1 MFWLF
6 VLQLNRRKGYC
17 REMKLAN
24 KHIFVTGGA
33 KGIGEA
39 IVRDAAAEGAKVSF
53 IDIDITMGEKL
64 AAELITAGKK
74 VVFVA
79 ADVASFEQLKSAFE
93 QVVAK
98 FGDVTGVVN
107 NAGVNAHADPVTMTD
122 KEWDDFFAIDL
133 KPVWL
138 TAKLAL
144 PAMRRARGGSIVN
157 ICSIHG
163 RLTYPGFFP
172 YGAAKSA
179 MLGLTRNLALDEG
192 KSEIRV
198 NAVSPG
204 YTLTDLLKG
213 WVAEEVG
220 RAERAN
226 AIQPLGRMGE
236 PSEVAK
242 VVTFLLSDKSTYVSG
257 SDWAVDGGL
266 GARSA

>member
-1 MFWLF
+1 
-6 VLQLNRRKGYC
+6 
-17 REMKLAN
+17 MKLSGH
-24 KHIFVTGGA
+24 HIFVTGGA

-39 IVRDAAAEGAKVSF
+39 IVRDCLKEGAKVSF
-53 IDIDITMGEKL
+53 IDIDVASGEKL
-64 AAELITAGKK
+64 AAQLGSSVK
-74 VVFVA
+74 FVKA
-79 ADVASFEQLKSAFE
+79 SVASFAQLSEAFN
-93 QVVAK
+93 QATTA
-98 FGDVTGVVN
+98 FGAVTGVVN
-107 NAGVNAHADPVTMTD
+107 NAGVNSHADPVTMTD
-122 KEWDDFFAIDL
+122 KEWDDFFDVDM

-144 PAMRRARGGSIVN
+144 PAMRKAGKGSIVN

-179 MLGLTRNLALDEG
+179 VLGLTRNLALDEG
-192 KSEIRV
+192 KFQIRV

-204 YTLTDLLKG
+204 YILTDLTKG
-213 WVAEEVG
+213 WLSAEAG
-220 RAERAN
+220 RTERATS
-226 AIQPLGRMGE
+226 IQPMGRMGE
-236 PSEVAK
+236 PDEVAK

>member
-1 MFWLF
+1 
-6 VLQLNRRKGYC
+6 
-17 REMKLAN
+17 MKLAN

-39 IVRDAAAEGAKVSF
+39 IVRDAANEGGSVSF
-53 IDIDITMGEKL
+53 VDIDVLAGEKL
-64 AAELITAGKK
+64 MNELVESGKK
-74 VVFVA
+74 VVFFK
-79 ADVASFEQLKSAFE
+79 ADVANFEELKSAFT
-93 QVVAK
+93 QAVSK
-98 FGDVTGVVN
+98 FSDVTGVVN
-107 NAGVNAHADPVTMTD
+107 NAGVNSHADPVSMTD
-122 KEWDDFFAIDL
+122 KEWDDFFAIDM

-144 PAMRRARGGSIVN
+144 PAMRKAKHGSIVN

-179 MLGLTRNLALDEG
+179 VLGLTRNLALDEG
-192 KSEIRV
+192 KHEIRV

-204 YTLTDLLKG
+204 YILTDLTKTWLSG
-213 WVAEEVG
+213 EIG
-220 RAERAN
+220 RLERAN
-226 AIQPLGRMGE
+226 SIQPLGRMGE
-236 PSEVAK
+236 PHEVAK
-242 VVTFLLSDKSTYVSG
+242 VVTFLLSDKSSYVSG

>member
-1 MFWLF
+1 
-6 VLQLNRRKGYC
+6 
-17 REMKLAN
+17 MKLAS

-39 IVRDAAAEGAKVSF
+39 IVRDAISEGAKVSF
-53 IDIDITMGEKL
+53 VDIDVAAGEKL
-64 AAELITAGKK
+64 SAELGSKGAQIA
-74 VVFVA
+74 FVKASVANFDELSA
-79 ADVASFEQLKSAFE
+79 AFKE
-93 QVVAK
+93 VVAK

-107 NAGVNAHADPVTMTD
+107 NAGVNSHADPVTMTD
-122 KEWDDFFAIDL
+122 KEWDDFFAIDM

-144 PAMRRARGGSIVN
+144 PAMRKSKSGSIVN

-172 YGAAKSA
+172 YSAAKSA
-179 MLGLTRNLALDEG
+179 VLGLTRNLALDEG
-192 KSEIRV
+192 KFEIRV

-204 YTLTDLLKG
+204 YILTDLTKNWLKG
-213 WVAEEVG
+213 EAGRKE
-220 RAERAN
+220 RAES
-226 AIQPLGRMGE
+226 IQPLGRMGE

>member
-1 MFWLF
+1 
-6 VLQLNRRKGYC
+6 
-17 REMKLAN
+17 MKLAS

-39 IVRDAAAEGAKVSF
+39 IVRDAAAEGAPVSF
-53 IDIDITMGEKL
+53 IDIDVTAGEKL
-64 AAELITAGKK
+64 ASELNNAGKK
-74 VVFVA
+74 VIFVKA
-79 ADVASFEQLKSAFE
+79 NVASFDELKSAFNE
-93 QVVAK
+93 AVSK
-98 FGDVTGVVN
+98 FGEVTGVVN
-107 NAGVNAHADPVTMTD
+107 NAGVNSHADPVTMTD
-122 KEWDDFFAIDL
+122 KEWDDFFAIDM

-144 PAMRRARGGSIVN
+144 PAMRKAKGGSIVN

-179 MLGLTRNLALDEG
+179 VLGLTRNLALDEG
-192 KSEIRV
+192 KHEIRV

-204 YTLTDLLKG
+204 YILTDLTKNWLKG
-213 WVAEEVG
+213 EAG
-220 RAERAN
+220 REERAN
-226 AIQPLGRMGE
+226 SIQPLGRMGQ
-236 PSEVAK
+236 PGEVAK

>member
-1 MFWLF
+1 
-6 VLQLNRRKGYC
+6 
-17 REMKLAN
+17 MKLAN

-39 IVRDAAAEGAKVSF
+39 IVRDAANEGGSVSF
-53 IDIDITMGEKL
+53 VDIDLLAGEKL
-64 AAELITAGKK
+64 MNELVESGKK
-74 VVFVA
+74 VVFFK
-79 ADVASFEQLKSAFE
+79 ADVANFEELKSAFT
-93 QVVAK
+93 QAVSK
-98 FGDVTGVVN
+98 FSDVTGVVN
-107 NAGVNAHADPVTMTD
+107 NAGVNSHADPVSMTD
-122 KEWDDFFAIDL
+122 KEWDDFFAIDM

-144 PAMRRARGGSIVN
+144 PAMRKAKHGSIVN

-179 MLGLTRNLALDEG
+179 VLGLTRNLALDEG
-192 KSEIRV
+192 KHEIRV

-204 YTLTDLLKG
+204 YILTDLTKTWLSG
-213 WVAEEVG
+213 EIG
-220 RAERAN
+220 RLERAN
-226 AIQPLGRMGE
+226 SIQPLGRMGE
-236 PSEVAK
+236 PHEVAK

>member
-1 MFWLF
+1 
-6 VLQLNRRKGYC
+6 
-17 REMKLAN
+17 MKLAN

-39 IVRDAAAEGAKVSF
+39 IVRDAATESAAVTF
-53 IDIDITMGEKL
+53 IDIDDNAGNKL
-64 AAELITAGKK
+64 ATELTASGKK
-74 VVFVA
+74 VAYFHANVA
-79 ADVASFEQLKSAFE
+79 NFEELKNAFE
-93 QVVAK
+93 SGVSK
-98 FGDVTGVVN
+98 FGEVTGVVN
-107 NAGVNAHADPVTMTD
+107 NAGVNSHADPVTMTD
-122 KEWDDFFAIDL
+122 KEWDDFFAIDM

-144 PAMRRARGGSIVN
+144 PAMRKAKGGSIVN

-179 MLGLTRNLALDEG
+179 
-192 KSEIRV
+192 
-198 NAVSPG
+198 G
-204 YTLTDLLKG
+204 YILTDLTRTWLSG
-213 WVAEEVG
+213 ESG
-220 RAERAN
+220 RLDRAN
-226 AIQPLGRMGE
+226 SIQPLGRMGE
-236 PSEVAK
+236 PFEVAR

>member
-1 MFWLF
+1 
-6 VLQLNRRKGYC
+6 
-17 REMKLAN
+17 MKLAN

-39 IVRDAAAEGAKVSF
+39 IVRDAANEGASVSF
-53 IDIDITMGEKL
+53 IDIDSVSGEKL
-64 AAELITAGKK
+64 VSELSSEGKK
-74 VVFVA
+74 VAFFK
-79 ADVASFEQLKSAFE
+79 ADVASFDQLQSAFN
-93 QVVAK
+93 QSVTK
-98 FGDVTGVVN
+98 FGEVTGVVN
-107 NAGVNAHADPVTMTD
+107 NAGVNSHADPVTMTD
-122 KEWDDFFAIDL
+122 KQWDDFFAIDM

-144 PAMRRARGGSIVN
+144 PAMRKAKHGSIVN

-179 MLGLTRNLALDEG
+179 VLGLTRNLALDEG
-192 KSEIRV
+192 KHEIRV

-204 YTLTDLLKG
+204 YILTDLTKTWLSG
-213 WVAEEVG
+213 ESG
-220 RAERAN
+220 RLDRAN
-226 AIQPLGRMGE
+226 SIQPLGRMGE
-236 PSEVAK
+236 PFEVAK

>member
-1 MFWLF
+1 
-6 VLQLNRRKGYC
+6 
-17 REMKLAN
+17 MKLAGE
-24 KHIFVTGGA
+24 HIFVTGGA

-39 IVRDAAAEGAKVSF
+39 IVRDAANEGAKVSF
-53 IDIDITMGEKL
+53 VDIDGAAAEKL
-64 AAELITAGKK
+64 ASELSAKGAQ
-74 VVFVA
+74 VA
-79 ADVASFEQLKSAFE
+79 FIKASVANFDELSAAFKA
-93 QVVAK
+93 VVAK

-107 NAGVNAHADPVTMTD
+107 NAGVSSHADPVTMTD
-122 KEWDDFFAIDL
+122 KEWDDFFAVDM

-144 PAMRRARGGSIVN
+144 PAMRKAKKGSIVN

-179 MLGLTRNLALDEG
+179 VLGLTRNLALDEG
-192 KSEIRV
+192 KFEIRV

-204 YTLTDLLKG
+204 YILTDLTKD
-213 WVAEEVG
+213 WFKEEVG
-220 RAERAN
+220 REERTN
-226 AIQPLGRMGE
+226 SIQPLGRIGQS
-236 PSEVAK
+236 SEVAK
-242 VVTFLLSDKSTYVSG
+242 VVTFLLSNKSTYVSG

>member
-1 MFWLF
+1 
-6 VLQLNRRKGYC
+6 
-17 REMKLAN
+17 MKLAN

-39 IVRDAAAEGAKVSF
+39 IVRDAANEGASVSFVDIDSVSGEKLVSELSSDGKKVSF
-53 IDIDITMGEKL
+53 FK
-64 AAELITAGKK
+64 
-74 VVFVA
+74 
-79 ADVASFEQLKSAFE
+79 ADVASFDQLQSAFN
-93 QVVAK
+93 QSVTK
-98 FGDVTGVVN
+98 FGEVTGVVN
-107 NAGVNAHADPVTMTD
+107 NAGVNSHADPVTMTD
-122 KEWDDFFAIDL
+122 KQWDDFFAIDM

-144 PAMRRARGGSIVN
+144 PAMRKAKHGSIVN
-157 ICSIHG
+157 ISSIHG

-179 MLGLTRNLALDEG
+179 VLGLTRNLALDEG
-192 KSEIRV
+192 KHEIRV

-204 YTLTDLLKG
+204 YILTDLTKTWLSG
-213 WVAEEVG
+213 ESG
-220 RAERAN
+220 RLDRAN
-226 AIQPLGRMGE
+226 SIQPLGRMGE
-236 PSEVAK
+236 PFEVAK

>member
-1 MFWLF
+1 
-6 VLQLNRRKGYC
+6 
-17 REMKLAN
+17 MKLAN

-39 IVRDAAAEGAKVSF
+39 IVRDAANEGASVSF
-53 IDIDITMGEKL
+53 VDIDSVSGEKL
-64 AAELITAGKK
+64 VSELSSDGKQ
-74 VVFVA
+74 VA
-79 ADVASFEQLKSAFE
+79 FFKADVASFDQLQSAFN
-93 QVVAK
+93 QSVTK
-98 FGDVTGVVN
+98 FGEVTGVVN
-107 NAGVNAHADPVTMTD
+107 NAGVNSHADPVTMTD
-122 KEWDDFFAIDL
+122 KQWDDFFAIDM

-144 PAMRRARGGSIVN
+144 PAMRKAKHGSIVN

-179 MLGLTRNLALDEG
+179 VLGLTRNLALDEG
-192 KSEIRV
+192 KHEIRV

-204 YTLTDLLKG
+204 YILTDLTKTWLSG
-213 WVAEEVG
+213 ESG
-220 RAERAN
+220 RLDRAN
-226 AIQPLGRMGE
+226 SIQPLGRMGE
-236 PSEVAK
+236 PFEVAK

>member
-1 MFWLF
+1 
-6 VLQLNRRKGYC
+6 
-17 REMKLAN
+17 MKLTGH
-24 KHIFVTGGA
+24 HIFVTGGA

-39 IVRDAAAEGAKVSF
+39 IVRDCLKEGAKVSF
-53 IDIDITMGEKL
+53 IDIDSAAGEKL
-64 AAELITAGKK
+64 AAQLGASVK
-74 VVFVA
+74 FVKA
-79 ADVASFEQLKSAFE
+79 SVASFAQLSEAFN
-93 QVVAK
+93 QATTA
-98 FGDVTGVVN
+98 FGAVTGVVN
-107 NAGVNAHADPVTMTD
+107 NAGVNSHADPVTMTD
-122 KEWDDFFAIDL
+122 KEWDDFFDIDM

-144 PAMRRARGGSIVN
+144 PAMRKAGKGSIVN

-179 MLGLTRNLALDEG
+179 VLGLTRNLALDEG
-192 KSEIRV
+192 KFQIRV

-204 YTLTDLLKG
+204 YILTDLTKG
-213 WVAEEVG
+213 WLSAEAG
-220 RAERAN
+220 RTERATS
-226 AIQPLGRMGE
+226 IQPMGRMGE
-236 PSEVAK
+236 PDEVAK

>member
-1 MFWLF
+1 
-6 VLQLNRRKGYC
+6 
-17 REMKLAN
+17 MKLAS

-39 IVRDAAAEGAKVSF
+39 IVRDAAAEGASVSF
-53 IDIDITMGEKL
+53 IDIDVTAGEKL
-64 AAELITAGKK
+64 ASELNNAGKK
-74 VVFVA
+74 VIFVKA
-79 ADVASFEQLKSAFE
+79 NVANFDELKSAFNE
-93 QVVAK
+93 ALSK
-98 FGDVTGVVN
+98 FGEVTGVVN
-107 NAGVNAHADPVTMTD
+107 NAGVNSHADPVTMTD
-122 KEWDDFFAIDL
+122 KEWDDFFAIDM

-144 PAMRRARGGSIVN
+144 PAMRKAKSGSIVN

-179 MLGLTRNLALDEG
+179 VLGLTRNLALDEG
-192 KSEIRV
+192 KHEIRV

-204 YTLTDLLKG
+204 YILTDLTKNWLKG
-213 WVAEEVG
+213 ETG
-220 RAERAN
+220 REERAN
-226 AIQPLGRMGE
+226 SIQPLGRMGQ
-236 PSEVAK
+236 PGEVAK

>member
-1 MFWLF
+1 
-6 VLQLNRRKGYC
+6 
-17 REMKLAN
+17 MKLAN

-53 IDIDITMGEKL
+53 IDIDVAVGEKL
-64 AAELITAGKK
+64 AAELNAAGKQ
-74 VVFVA
+74 VAFVK

-107 NAGVNAHADPVTMTD
+107 NAGVNSYADPVTMTD
-122 KEWDDFFAIDL
+122 KQWDDFFAIDM

-144 PAMRRARGGSIVN
+144 PAMRKAKGGSIVN

-179 MLGLTRNLALDEG
+179 VLGLTRNLALDEG
-192 KSEIRV
+192 KHEIRV

-204 YTLTDLLKG
+204 YILTDLTKNWLN
-213 WVAEEVG
+213 AETG
-220 RAERAN
+220 RSDRAN
-226 AIQPLGRMGE
+226 SIQPLGRMGQ

>member
-1 MFWLF
+1 
-6 VLQLNRRKGYC
+6 
-17 REMKLAN
+17 MKLAN

-39 IVRDAAAEGAKVSF
+39 IVRDAANEGASVSF
-53 IDIDITMGEKL
+53 VDIDSVSGEKL
-64 AAELITAGKK
+64 VSELSSDGKK
-74 VVFVA
+74 VAFFK
-79 ADVASFEQLKSAFE
+79 ADVASFDQLQSAFN
-93 QVVAK
+93 QSVTK
-98 FGDVTGVVN
+98 FGEVTGVVN
-107 NAGVNAHADPVTMTD
+107 NAGVNSHADPVTMTD
-122 KEWDDFFAIDL
+122 KQWDDFFAIDM

-144 PAMRRARGGSIVN
+144 PAMRKAKHGSIVN

-179 MLGLTRNLALDEG
+179 VLGLTRNLALDEG
-192 KSEIRV
+192 KYEIRV

-204 YTLTDLLKG
+204 YILTDLTKTWLSG
-213 WVAEEVG
+213 EIG
-220 RAERAN
+220 RLERAN
-226 AIQPLGRMGE
+226 SIQPLGRMGE
-236 PSEVAK
+236 PHEVAK

>member
-1 MFWLF
+1 
-6 VLQLNRRKGYC
+6 
-17 REMKLAN
+17 MKLAN

-39 IVRDAAAEGAKVSF
+39 IVRDAAAESASVTF
-53 IDIDITMGEKL
+53 IDIDDNAGNKL
-64 AAELITAGKK
+64 ATELISSGKN
-74 VVFVA
+74 VTYFHANVA
-79 ADVASFEQLKSAFE
+79 DFEQLKKAFE
-93 QVVAK
+93 SGVSK
-98 FGDVTGVVN
+98 FGEITGVVN
-107 NAGVNAHADPVTMTD
+107 NAGVNSHADPVTMTD
-122 KEWDDFFAIDL
+122 KEWDDFFAIDM

-144 PAMRRARGGSIVN
+144 PAMRKAKHGSIVN

-179 MLGLTRNLALDEG
+179 VLGLTRNLALDEG
-192 KSEIRV
+192 KHQIRV

-204 YTLTDLLKG
+204 YILTELTKTWLRG
-213 WVAEEVG
+213 ESG
-220 RAERAN
+220 RLDRAN
-226 AIQPLGRMGE
+226 SIQPLGRMGE
-236 PSEVAK
+236 PFEVAK

>member
-1 MFWLF
+1 
-6 VLQLNRRKGYC
+6 
-17 REMKLAN
+17 MKLAN

-39 IVRDAAAEGAKVSF
+39 IVRDAANEGASVSF
-53 IDIDITMGEKL
+53 IDIDSVSGEKL
-64 AAELITAGKK
+64 VSELSSEGKK
-74 VVFVA
+74 VVFFK
-79 ADVASFEQLKSAFE
+79 ADVASFDQLQSAFN
-93 QVVAK
+93 QSVTK
-98 FGDVTGVVN
+98 FGEVTGVVN
-107 NAGVNAHADPVTMTD
+107 NAGVNSHADPVTMTD
-122 KEWDDFFAIDL
+122 KQWDDFFAIDM

-144 PAMRRARGGSIVN
+144 PAMRKAKYGSIVN

-179 MLGLTRNLALDEG
+179 VLGLTRNLALDEG
-192 KSEIRV
+192 KHEIRV

-204 YTLTDLLKG
+204 YILTDLTKTWLSG
-213 WVAEEVG
+213 ESG
-220 RAERAN
+220 RLDRAN
-226 AIQPLGRMGE
+226 SIQPLGRMGE
-236 PSEVAK
+236 PFEVAK

>member
-1 MFWLF
+1 
-6 VLQLNRRKGYC
+6 
-17 REMKLAN
+17 MKLAGE
-24 KHIFVTGGA
+24 HIFVTGGA

-39 IVRDAAAEGAKVSF
+39 IVRDAANEGANVSF
-53 IDIDITMGEKL
+53 VDIDVAASEKL
-64 AAELITAGKK
+64 VSELSAKGAQVAFIKASVANFDELSAAFKA
-74 VVFVA
+74 
-79 ADVASFEQLKSAFE
+79 
-93 QVVAK
+93 VVAK

-107 NAGVNAHADPVTMTD
+107 NAGVSSHADPVTMTD
-122 KEWDDFFAIDL
+122 KEWDDFFAVDM

-144 PAMRRARGGSIVN
+144 PAMRKAKKGSIVN

-179 MLGLTRNLALDEG
+179 VLGLTRNLALDEG
-192 KSEIRV
+192 KFEIRV

-204 YTLTDLLKG
+204 YILTDLTKD
-213 WVAEEVG
+213 WFKEEVG
-220 RAERAN
+220 REERTN
-226 AIQPLGRMGE
+226 SIQPLGRIGQS
-236 PSEVAK
+236 SEVAK
-242 VVTFLLSDKSTYVSG
+242 VVTFLLSNKSTYVSG

>member
-1 MFWLF
+1 
-6 VLQLNRRKGYC
+6 
-17 REMKLAN
+17 MKLAN

-39 IVRDAAAEGAKVSF
+39 IVRDAANEGGSVSF
-53 IDIDITMGEKL
+53 VDIDVLAGEKL
-64 AAELITAGKK
+64 MNELVESGKK
-74 VVFVA
+74 VVFFK
-79 ADVASFEQLKSAFE
+79 ADVANFEELKSAFT
-93 QVVAK
+93 QAISK
-98 FGDVTGVVN
+98 FSDVTGVVN
-107 NAGVNAHADPVTMTD
+107 NAGVNSHADPVSMTD
-122 KEWDDFFAIDL
+122 KEWDDFFAIDM

-144 PAMRRARGGSIVN
+144 PAMRKAKHGSIVN

-179 MLGLTRNLALDEG
+179 VLGLTRNLALDEG
-192 KSEIRV
+192 KYEIRV

-204 YTLTDLLKG
+204 YILTDLTKTWLSG
-213 WVAEEVG
+213 EIG
-220 RAERAN
+220 RLERAN
-226 AIQPLGRMGE
+226 SIQPLGRMGE
-236 PSEVAK
+236 PHEVAK

>member
-1 MFWLF
+1 
-6 VLQLNRRKGYC
+6 
-17 REMKLAN
+17 MKLAN

-39 IVRDAAAEGAKVSF
+39 IVRDAANEGASVSFVDIDSVSGEKLVSELSSDGKKVSF
-53 IDIDITMGEKL
+53 FK
-64 AAELITAGKK
+64 
-74 VVFVA
+74 
-79 ADVASFEQLKSAFE
+79 ADVASFDQLQSAFN
-93 QVVAK
+93 QSVTK
-98 FGDVTGVVN
+98 FGEVTGVVN
-107 NAGVNAHADPVTMTD
+107 NAGVNSHADPVTMTD
-122 KEWDDFFAIDL
+122 KQWDDFFAIDM

-144 PAMRRARGGSIVN
+144 PAMRKAKHGSIVN

-179 MLGLTRNLALDEG
+179 VLGLTRNLALDEG
-192 KSEIRV
+192 KYEIRV

-204 YTLTDLLKG
+204 YILTDLTKTWLSG
-213 WVAEEVG
+213 EIG
-220 RAERAN
+220 RLERAN
-226 AIQPLGRMGE
+226 SIQPLGRMGE
-236 PSEVAK
+236 PHEVAK

>member
-1 MFWLF
+1 
-6 VLQLNRRKGYC
+6 
-17 REMKLAN
+17 MKLAN

-39 IVRDAAAEGAKVSF
+39 IVRDAANEGASVSF
-53 IDIDITMGEKL
+53 VDIDLVSGEKL
-64 AAELITAGKK
+64 VSELNSDGKK
-74 VVFVA
+74 VAFFK
-79 ADVASFEQLKSAFE
+79 ADVASFDQLQSAFN
-93 QVVAK
+93 QSVTK
-98 FGDVTGVVN
+98 FGEVTGVVN
-107 NAGVNAHADPVTMTD
+107 NAGVNSHADPVTMTD
-122 KEWDDFFAIDL
+122 KQWDDFFAIDM

-144 PAMRRARGGSIVN
+144 PAMRKAKHGSIVN
-157 ICSIHG
+157 ISSIHG

-179 MLGLTRNLALDEG
+179 VLGLTRNLALDEG
-192 KSEIRV
+192 KHEIRV

-204 YTLTDLLKG
+204 YILTDLTKTWLSG
-213 WVAEEVG
+213 ESG
-220 RAERAN
+220 RLDRAN
-226 AIQPLGRMGE
+226 SIQPLGRMGE
-236 PSEVAK
+236 PFEVAK

>member
-1 MFWLF
+1 
-6 VLQLNRRKGYC
+6 
-17 REMKLAN
+17 MKLAN

-39 IVRDAAAEGAKVSF
+39 IVRDAAGEGASVSF
-53 IDIDITMGEKL
+53 IDIDVTAGEKL
-64 AAELITAGKK
+64 TTELNASGKK
-74 VVFVA
+74 VIFVKA
-79 ADVASFEQLKSAFE
+79 NVASFDELKSAFDE
-93 QVVAK
+93 AVSK
-98 FGDVTGVVN
+98 FGEVTGVVN
-107 NAGVNAHADPVTMTD
+107 NAGVNSHADPVTMTD
-122 KEWDDFFAIDL
+122 KEWDDFFAIDM

-144 PAMRRARGGSIVN
+144 PAMRKAKGGSIVN

-179 MLGLTRNLALDEG
+179 VLGLTRNLALDEG
-192 KSEIRV
+192 KFEIRV

-204 YTLTDLLKG
+204 YILTDLTKTWLTG
-213 WVAEEVG
+213 ESG
-220 RAERAN
+220 REDRAN
-226 AIQPLGRMGE
+226 SIQPLGRMGE

-242 VVTFLLSDKSTYVSG
+242 VVTFLLSDKSSYVSG

>member
-1 MFWLF
+1 
-6 VLQLNRRKGYC
+6 
-17 REMKLAN
+17 MKLAN

-39 IVRDAAAEGAKVSF
+39 IVRDAAKEGAKVSF
-53 IDIDITMGEKL
+53 VDIDVTASEKL
-64 AAELITAGKK
+64 VSELTALGQK
-74 VVFVA
+74 VVFVK
-79 ADVASFEQLKSAFE
+79 ADVANFEQLKDAFN
-93 QVVAK
+93 QAVDK
-98 FGDVTGVVN
+98 FGEVSGVVN
-107 NAGVNAHADPVTMTD
+107 NAGVNSHADPVTMTD
-122 KEWDDFFAIDL
+122 KEWDDFFAIDM

-144 PAMRRARGGSIVN
+144 PAMRKAKGGSIVN

-179 MLGLTRNLALDEG
+179 VLGLTRNLALDEG
-192 KSEIRV
+192 KFEIRV

-204 YTLTDLLKG
+204 YILTDLTKTWLSG
-213 WVAEEVG
+213 EAG
-220 RAERAN
+220 RTERAN
-226 AIQPLGRMGE
+226 SIQPLGRMGE
-236 PSEVAK
+236 PIEVAK

-266 GARSA
+266 GARIA